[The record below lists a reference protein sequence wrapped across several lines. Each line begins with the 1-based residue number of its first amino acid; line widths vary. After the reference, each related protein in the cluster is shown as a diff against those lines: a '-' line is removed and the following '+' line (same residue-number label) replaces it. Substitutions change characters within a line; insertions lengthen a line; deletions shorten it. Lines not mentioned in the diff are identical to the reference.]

1 MVLKERGVS
10 KNFPISLLT
19 LNSAKKNAMLTQNW
33 NWSTRSVRIA
43 CVRLF
48 ATTDRNVICYTA
60 VCVCPTRSRT
70 GIHAFVARTA
80 LITWAIC
87 VQKTLGSAGTVWIT
101 NIITRTDA
109 IYGSILRL
117 AQSVRSAW
125 IGIARPWWLHHIWFD
140 YGILNK
146 PIGSF

>member
-1 MVLKERGVS
+1 
-10 KNFPISLLT
+10 
-19 LNSAKKNAMLTQNW
+19 MLTQNW

-140 YGILNK
+140 YGNSNK